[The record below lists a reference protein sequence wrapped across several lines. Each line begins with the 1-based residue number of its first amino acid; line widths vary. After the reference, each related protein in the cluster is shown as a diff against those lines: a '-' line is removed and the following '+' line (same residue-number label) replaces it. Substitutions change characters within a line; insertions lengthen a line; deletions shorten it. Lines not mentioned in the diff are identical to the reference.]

1 MPLFS
6 RISPGGSRDIMVLVC
21 LLYGKKPSMV
31 SHHPVKFGGRRPSV
45 SKDKIILVIE
55 GQNFTCLLKLR
66 GHANLWVEA
75 PSSMLPP

>member
-1 MPLFS
+1 
-6 RISPGGSRDIMVLVC
+6 
-21 LLYGKKPSMV
+21 MV